1 MKNIL
6 IVCTGNSCRSQMA
19 EGYLRYFAKDKA
31 AIYSAGIETQGVN
44 PKAIEIMKEDG
55 IDISGHTSNNIDE
68 YRNVNFDF
76 IITVCDNARERCP
89 YFPSTAI
96 KFHRDFPDP
105 SNIKNT
111 DAEIMAGFRRTRALI
126 KAYCLEFVKE
136 KL

>member
-1 MKNIL
+1 
-6 IVCTGNSCRSQMA
+6 MA